1 MFANSTGLGPLQAI
15 ANALETAGPA
25 QPLSQRDAMM
35 MTLRGLSRAG
45 GRGAAPRQPA
55 MEGRQPVSPEQLQ
68 QMMQQIMA
76 MRGAQTGANPQAP
89 QRGTPRQPSGPTVG
103 GISDAM
109 LRFDPNNPRP
119 SNPPVQLPMTFDPN
133 NPPQTN
139 IQPLGGQGGMAGILA
154 GLQNLMQ
161 QRGQGAQAGAVPGVA
176 SDDVLARRRAQRAQ
190 MQQAMQNLPR
200 GR

>member
-15 ANALETAGPA
+15 ASALETAGPA

-45 GRGAAPRQPA
+45 SRGAPPA
-55 MEGRQPVSPEQLQ
+55 QRTPVQRSPEQIQ
-68 QMMQQIMA
+68 QLMQQLMA
-76 MRGAQTGANPQAP
+76 MRGARTGGRAAPPQTGGPAAPRPGRLDPAAVAANPQGFRENLAGA
-89 QRGTPRQPSGPTVG
+89 QRQEATHPGSTYLSQ
-103 GISDAM
+103 D
-109 LRFDPNNPRP
+109 
-119 SNPPVQLPMTFDPN
+119 
-133 NPPQTN
+133 
-139 IQPLGGQGGMAGILA
+139 GQGQGAIAGLLA

-176 SDDVLARRRAQRAQ
+176 SDDVLARRRAQRQRMAQ
-190 MQQAMQNLPR
+190 TMQNLPR